1 MQDKS
6 QYISEL
12 KFCLNIREENW
23 WCTFWW
29 WTRCSECAAPYLL
42 YKFISWEVLHWNMDR
57 LSLDNWKWLIEK
69 Y

>member
-12 KFCLNIREENW
+12 KFCLNLREEEW
-23 WCTFWW
+23 GCTFGWF
-29 WTRCSECAAPYLL
+29 TKCSHCATPYLL
-42 YKFISWEVLHWNMDR
+42 HKFISWKALHWDMQR
-57 LSLDNWKWLIEK
+57 LSLQDWKQIVEK